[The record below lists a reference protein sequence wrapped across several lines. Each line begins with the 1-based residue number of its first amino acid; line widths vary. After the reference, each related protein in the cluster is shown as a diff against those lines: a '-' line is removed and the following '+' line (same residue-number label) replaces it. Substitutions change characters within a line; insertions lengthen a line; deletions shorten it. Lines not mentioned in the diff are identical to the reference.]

1 MREEN
6 VKRFLA
12 AFLGASTLALALTST
27 SYAQQPMKAE
37 VLHWWTSGGQAAGV
51 KVFAEAFKAAG
62 GQWVDNAIANPDQAR
77 SIGINR
83 VVAGDPPTMMQ
94 MNAGR
99 QFEEL
104 VDQGLLRNLDAIAEV
119 EDWKAVLPPD
129 VLKAVSRNGHI
140 YAVPVSIQTPNW
152 LWYNKAIYAKNDL
165 KEPTTWEQ
173 FFANADKL
181 KSSGVIA
188 LAVGAQPPWINQLF
202 NGVLVGRGGKDL
214 YLKIMRDKDASAV
227 KSPEFLAA
235 ASTFSKLRDYV
246 DPGSP
251 NRSFNEAAAMII
263 KGTAGMHIMGDWEKG
278 EFNLAGLTAGKE
290 YGCVLGMGDQTFLS
304 DSNVFVMPVTNK
316 PELDKTQ
323 DVLAKLLLSKDVQLA
338 FNAKKGSLPVR
349 TDVDVNGL
357 DACAQIGMSV
367 LKDPKKQLPG
377 PDWLATPDMLNSLQ
391 DVNVE
396 FWASKTMTPEQ
407 FAEKY
412 AAVVA
417 NFKK

>member
-1 MREEN
+1 
-6 VKRFLA
+6 
-12 AFLGASTLALALTST
+12 
-27 SYAQQPMKAE
+27 
-37 VLHWWTSGGQAAGV
+37 
-51 KVFAEAFKAAG
+51 
-62 GQWVDNAIANPDQAR
+62 
-77 SIGINR
+77 
-83 VVAGDPPTMMQ
+83 
-94 MNAGR
+94 
-99 QFEEL
+99 
-104 VDQGLLRNLDAIAEV
+104 
-119 EDWKAVLPPD
+119 
-129 VLKAVSRNGHI
+129 
-140 YAVPVSIQTPNW
+140 
-152 LWYNKAIYAKNDL
+152 
-165 KEPTTWEQ
+165 
-173 FFANADKL
+173 
-181 KSSGVIA
+181 
-188 LAVGAQPPWINQLF
+188 
-202 NGVLVGRGGKDL
+202 
-214 YLKIMRDKDASAV
+214 MRDKDASAV

-349 TDVDVNGL
+349 TDVDVSSL

-396 FWASKTMTPEQ
+396 YWASKTMTPEQ

-417 NFKK
+417 NFEK

>member
-1 MREEN
+1 M
-6 VKRFLA
+6 A
-12 AFLGASTLALALTST
+12 AVCASAIALAGEAA
-27 SYAQQPMKAE
+27 AQAGKAE

-51 KVFAEAFKAAG
+51 KVFADAFKARG
-62 GQWVDNAIANPDQAR
+62 GEWVDNAIANPDQAR

-104 VDQGLLRNLDAIAEV
+104 VDQGLLRNLDAVADAEG
-119 EDWKAVLPPD
+119 WRSVLPPD
-129 VLKAVSRNGHI
+129 VLKAVSRNGHM

-152 LWYNKAIYAKNDL
+152 LWYNKAIFAKNNL
-165 KEPTTWEQ
+165 TEPKTWDE
-173 FFANADKL
+173 FFAVADKL
-181 KSSGVIA
+181 KASGVIA

-214 YLKIMRDKDASAV
+214 YLKVMRDKNAAAV
-227 KSPEFLAA
+227 RSPEFLAA
-235 ASTFSKLRDYV
+235 ARTFSKLRDYT

-251 NRSFNEAAAMII
+251 NRSFNEAAGMVI
-263 KGTAGMHIMGDWEKG
+263 KGTAAMHIMGDWEKG

-290 YGCVLGMGDQTFLS
+290 YGCVLGMGDQSFLS
-304 DSNVFVMPVTNK
+304 DSNVFVMPVTKK
-316 PELDKTQ
+316 PEIERTQ
-323 DVLAKLLLSKDVQLA
+323 DVLAKMLLTKEVQVA
-338 FNAKKGSLPVR
+338 FNGKKGSLPVR
-349 TDVDVNGL
+349 TDIDASQL

-367 LKDPKKQLPG
+367 LKDPTKQLPG
-377 PDWLATPDMLNSLQ
+377 PDWLATPDMLTTLQ
-391 DVNVE
+391 DVDVE

-412 AAVVA
+412 ATVVA
-417 NFKK
+417 NSQK